1 MNYFNTLYNP
11 NTLHY
16 NMDYNSDGDNY
27 DMWRDLLDPAPTNTF
42 RQYVSTNPLL
52 TAAPCERRLRFVNKR
67 IIELE
72 QLTSETAT
80 SVDTQLLQRF
90 INERNVL
97 EEHSN
102 NNHDN
107 KNNSNN
113 N

>member
-1 MNYFNTLYNP
+1 
-11 NTLHY
+11 
-16 NMDYNSDGDNY
+16 MDYNSDGDNY

-42 RQYVSTNPLL
+42 RQCASTNPLL
-52 TAAPCERRLRFVNKR
+52 SAAPSERRLRFVNKR

-72 QLTSETAT
+72 QLTNETAT
-80 SVDTQLLQRF
+80 SIDAQLLQKF

-113 N
+113 NSLYYYWKLI